1 MEGHEQSIINLKI
14 DLEASQLEV
23 KNLLQENTELH
34 DALKSAR
41 ENTKLLVQ
49 QSDTSQVPLPM
60 FLDLSHLIQKKLKTK
75 SLTLLPGDN
84 IVNSVAGKRM

>member
-49 QSDTSQVPLPM
+49 QSDTSQVPIPM
-60 FLDLSHLIQKKLKTK
+60 FLDLSHLIHKKVKNK
-75 SLTLLPGDN
+75 KFN
-84 IVNSVAGKRM
+84 FVAG